1 MKKVWKR
8 ILACAMSAVILTGS
22 FQTPAYAR
30 NAAEETEASTEVDM
44 KLVEAEAS
52 VIEDMELIGAETS
65 TEAAMEQTEAATS
78 TEAEI
83 VTEEVTEAEQAGL
96 YGAGSL
102 DYIYMDNTNLFQGDV
117 QTIVVSVE
125 QLTAVTQGLS
135 DIRLGYTVN
144 GTEETVSYAEMEED
158 LILFE
163 KKFEQAGTYALLYV
177 DLVTKAGTERILF
190 ADYEVTAEFQVEESI
205 GYVDGIQ
212 LETYAMEE
220 NGLVPVT
227 DLNALLPQSKTA
239 DGDVVV
245 VLDPGHDKRH
255 AGAAGN
261 GYHEEDLTLKIAQ
274 YCKEELEQYRNVK
287 VYMTRSDGSCLDTS
301 SNGNCMRARC
311 NYAASVGAD
320 LLVSIHI
327 DAGSATGSGAMAI
340 VAKKGIYRD
349 DLSNVTHEA
358 GQKIL
363 AELEKIGLASRG
375 LLVRMSDSPGAEYQY
390 PNGATADWY
399 AITRNCIKLGIPGI
413 IMEHGFIS
421 NPSDVERF
429 LNSDE
434 KLKKIGV
441 ADATGI
447 AEYFGLKKQSA
458 VIEALREDT
467 TDLYTDTGKNVPG
480 FIATLYQSVLDRTPT
495 RKEVAEWVYI
505 VETRKMNGT
514 TLVKNFLNSP
524 EFTNKNYSD
533 DEYVERLYQVVLQ
546 RSSEPAGKSYW
557 LSRLQSGT
565 SRLQVADLISRSP
578 EFEKLCGEYGMA
590 QGQYTLQYSKAYP
603 QIAEFVSV
611 YYQGLMNRQPDAEGL
626 EYWCRSLVLGGAT
639 AADITRG
646 FIYSPEFTGRNQ
658 GREEF
663 VEGLY
668 NIYLR
673 RQSDPSGKQYWVGR
687 LTTNSLNEKISVIKG
702 FIQSLE
708 YRTYCEKMGITV
720 GKL

>member
-1 MKKVWKR
+1 MKKTWKR
-8 ILACAMSAVILTGS
+8 VLACALSAVILAGS
-22 FQTPAYAR
+22 FRLPVYAM
-30 NAAEETEASTEVDM
+30 NAADGAEEASMQTTVQQ
-44 KLVEAEAS
+44 VE
-52 VIEDMELIGAETS
+52 AETS
-65 TEAAMEQTEAATS
+65 TEAEQT
-78 TEAEI
+78 
-83 VTEEVTEAEQAGL
+83 GL
-96 YGAGSL
+96 FGAGTL
-102 DYIYMDNTNLFQGDV
+102 DYIYMDDTNLFQGDV

-125 QLTAVTQGLS
+125 QLATVTQELS

-144 GTEETVSYAEMEED
+144 DAEETVSYTEIQDD

-163 KKFEQAGTYALLYV
+163 KTFEQAGAYRLLYV
-177 DLVTKAGTERILF
+177 DIVTKTGSNRILF
-190 ADYEVTAEFQVEESI
+190 ADYEVVAEFQVEESI

-212 LETYAMEE
+212 LETYAVEE

-227 DLNALLPQSKTA
+227 DLNSILPQTKA
-239 DGDVVV
+239 ANGDVVV

-287 VYMTRSDGSCLDTS
+287 VYMTRNDGSCLDTS

-311 NYAASVGAD
+311 NYAAGVGAD

-327 DAGSATGSGAMAI
+327 DAGSASGSGAMAI

-358 GQKIL
+358 GQRIL

-375 LLVRMSDSPGAEYQY
+375 LLVRMSDSPGEEYQY

-447 AEYFGLKKQSA
+447 AQYFGLKKQST
-458 VIEALREDT
+458 VVEAMREDT
-467 TDLYTDTGKNVPG
+467 TELYTDTGKNVPG
-480 FIATLYQSVLDRTPT
+480 LIASLYRSVLDRTPT

-505 VETRKMNGT
+505 VETRKMDGT

-524 EFTNKNYSD
+524 EFRDKNYTD
-533 DEYVERLYQVVLQ
+533 DEYVERLYQVVLL

-565 SRLQVADLISRSP
+565 TRLQVADFISRSP
-578 EFEKLCGEYGMA
+578 EFENLCGEYGMA
-590 QGQYTLQYSKAYP
+590 QGRYTLQYSKAYP
-603 QIAEFVSV
+603 KIAEFVTV

-626 EYWCRSLVLGGAT
+626 EYWCRSLVLGGAS
-639 AADITRG
+639 AADITKG
-646 FIYSPEFTGRNQ
+646 FIYSPEFAGRNQ

-668 NIYLR
+668 HIYLG
-673 RQSDPSGKQYWVGR
+673 RQSDSSGKQYWVSR
-687 LTTNSLNEKISVIKG
+687 LTTNSLSEKFSVIKG
-702 FIQSLE
+702 FIQSPE
-708 YRTYCEKMGITV
+708 YHSYCEKLGISV
-720 GKL
+720 GKI